1 MDRSAALVTAVVL
14 GGGLAA
20 QAPLNSALGRAVG
33 GAQAS
38 MIALGVSFAALVAL
52 SALAGG
58 FGGLARIDQVP
69 LHVLVGGGLIGAAYV
84 GSIVFTVR
92 ELGAGGLT
100 AATVAGTLTVAVVID
115 HFGWLEVA
123 RSPLNAA
130 KLLGIALLALGTY
143 LVVRD

>member
-1 MDRSAALVTAVVL
+1 MDRGLALATAVVL

-33 GAQAS
+33 GVQAS
-38 MIALGVSFAALVAL
+38 MIALGVSFVALVAI

-58 FGGLARIDQVP
+58 FRGLARAGEVP
-69 LHVLVGGGLIGAAYV
+69 LYVLLGGGLVGGLYV

-100 AATVAGTLTVAVVID
+100 AATVAGTLTVAIVID
-115 HFGWLEVA
+115 HFGWLDVT

-130 KLLGIALLALGTY
+130 KVLGIVFLALGTY
-143 LVVRD
+143 LVLRD